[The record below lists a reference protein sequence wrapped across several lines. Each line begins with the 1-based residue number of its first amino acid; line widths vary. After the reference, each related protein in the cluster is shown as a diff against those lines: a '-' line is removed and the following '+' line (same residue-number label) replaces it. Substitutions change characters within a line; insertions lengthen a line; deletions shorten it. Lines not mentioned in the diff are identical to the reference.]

1 MTDNDVPGATYAPD
15 RATLFAAMRVAAR
28 APSVHNTQPWRWVYR
43 DGRLRLYRD
52 DERLL
57 TSADPSGRQLV
68 ISCGT
73 MLHHV
78 RAAFAAAGWRTGVER
93 MPDPG
98 DPGLLAVLTFAPW
111 PDAPAALRTLPE
123 VIERRRTDRLSL
135 LDPGDLSGRAEAAR
149 LSAHEYGVELD
160 VLDAEAAAR
169 LSRASEHSAA
179 LRHYD
184 MPYHSELQWWAGHEN
199 LPEGVPATALVSE
212 VEAARVPVGR
222 KFPTPARAAHG
233 GEQEDRAQLWV
244 LTTAGESGLAWLRT
258 GEALSEILLECTAAG
273 LATCT
278 LTHIT
283 ELPTTRRIASTL
295 IGGHGT
301 AQVVLRVGLAPHRS
315 DQEPTPRRPV
325 TDFLTVHPDT
335 FATGDAGVG

>member
-1 MTDNDVPGATYAPD
+1 MTDNDVPGATHAPD
-15 RATLFAAMRVAAR
+15 RATLFAAMRIAER

-68 ISCGT
+68 ISCGA
-73 MLHHV
+73 MLHHA
-78 RAAFAAAGWRTGVER
+78 RTAFAAAGWRTGVER
-93 MPDPG
+93 LPDPD

-111 PDAPAALRTLPE
+111 PDAPTALRALPE
-123 VIERRRTDRLSL
+123 VIERRRTDRLPL
-135 LDPGDLSGRAEAAR
+135 MDPGDLSGRAEAAR
-149 LSAHEYGVELD
+149 LLAREYEVELD

-169 LSRASEHSAA
+169 LSRASQHSAA

-222 KFPTPARAAHG
+222 KFPTPAHAVRG
-233 GEQEDRAQLWV
+233 GEEEDGAQLWV
-244 LTTAGESGLAWLRT
+244 LATADESDLAWLRT

-295 IGGHGT
+295 IGGHRT

-315 DQEPTPRRPV
+315 DQAPTPRRPV
-325 TDFLTVHPDT
+325 TDFLTVHPDA
-335 FATGDAGVG
+335 FATGDAGVR

>member
-1 MTDNDVPGATYAPD
+1 MTDKRVPGATSAPD
-15 RATLFAAMRVAAR
+15 RATLLVALHVAAR

-43 DGRLRLYRD
+43 DGRLFLYRD

-57 TSADPSGRQLV
+57 TAADPGGRQLM
-68 ISCGT
+68 ISCGA
-73 MLHHV
+73 MLHHARV
-78 RAAFAAAGWRTGVER
+78 PFAALGRETEVQR
-93 MPDPG
+93 LPDPG
-98 DPGLLAVLTFAPW
+98 HPRLLAVLTFHPW
-111 PDAPAALRTLPE
+111 QEASAAARARSE
-123 VIERRRTDRLSL
+123 AIERRRTDRLPL
-135 LDPGDLSGRAEAAR
+135 RDPGELSGPAEAAR
-149 LSAHEYGVELD
+149 LLARGYDVDLD
-160 VLDAEAAAR
+160 ILDADAAAR

-184 MPYHSELQWWAGHEN
+184 MPYHSELQWWAGHES

-222 KFPTPARAAHG
+222 KFPTPVHAAHG
-233 GEQEDRAQLWV
+233 GEQADGARLWV
-244 LTTAGESGLAWLRT
+244 LSTTEDSDRAWLRT

-295 IGGHGT
+295 IGGNGT
-301 AQVVLRVGLAPHRS
+301 AQVVLRVGHAPDRAA
-315 DQEPTPRRPV
+315 EPPTPRRPV
-325 TDFLTVHPDT
+325 TDFLTIDPDT
-335 FATGDAGVG
+335 FTTG